1 LVWFSFLFSAS
12 CFSLPIDDLYMA
24 EVLVT
29 GEGPGQLR
37 AGARAG
43 LLQVL
48 VKVSGTVDIESSSLV
63 RNSLRNPASYY
74 DQYSYESTD
83 LTLLVGEEQ
92 KPAKLLK
99 LHFEPSAVAR
109 LLREAN
115 FPVWGSNRPGVLVW
129 VAVSEGQDRRILGED
144 DVGDVT
150 VTLLDQA
157 NQRGVPLLFPIL
169 DLEDA
174 YQISTAEVWG
184 AFLDR
189 VDSASLRY
197 NPDAVLTGRVQQEIG
212 NRWSGKWSFRIG
224 SAWQS
229 VENVG
234 FSSEELAR
242 RMINLLADEMASRYA
257 LGSSQ
262 GNVKL
267 MVEGVMDLPDYA
279 ELSRYLE
286 TLTPVLNSSVIA
298 LQDDVVEF
306 ELQTEG
312 QYEQLVKIIELDERL
327 VLLSQDERNKK
338 LHYRWMGAL

>member
-1 LVWFSFLFSAS
+1 
-12 CFSLPIDDLYMA
+12 M
-24 EVLVT
+24 
-29 GEGPGQLR
+29 
-37 AGARAG
+37 
-43 LLQVL
+43 
-48 VKVSGTVDIESSSLV
+48 
-63 RNSLRNPASYY
+63 
-74 DQYSYESTD
+74 
-83 LTLLVGEEQ
+83 
-92 KPAKLLK
+92 
-99 LHFEPSAVAR
+99 
-109 LLREAN
+109 
-115 FPVWGSNRPGVLVW
+115 LVW

-157 NQRGVPLLFPIL
+157 RQRGVPLLFPIL

-224 SAWQS
+224 SVWQS

-286 TLTPVLNSSVIA
+286 TLTPVLNSSVIG

-327 VLLSQDERNKK
+327 VLLSRDERNKK